1 MLTWYYD
8 TPKNIMDAFGIFD
21 DLTTRT
27 TERKTA
33 TLDDKGI
40 QIEMPGVRQE
50 DLDVTVEGRTLRIT
64 AKSRHGRE
72 HTYTYTLKSNVD
84 GGGITA
90 TLRDGLLEITLPK
103 RQGTT
108 PRKIT
113 VT

>member
-8 TPKNIMDAFGIFD
+8 TPKNIFDAFGVFD
-21 DLTTRT
+21 DLTTRSA
-27 TERKTA
+27 EKKTA

-40 QIEMPGVRQE
+40 QIEMPGVRPE
-50 DLDVTVEGRTLRIT
+50 DLDVTVEGRTLRIS

-84 GGGITA
+84 DGGITA

-103 RQGTT
+103 RQGTA
-108 PRKIT
+108 PRRIA